1 MLVRQG
7 HRLSKP
13 QRSGGVWLR
22 SQVLSGLS
30 STGGH
35 CAWRGL
41 PAAYQGFPQRRSWY
55 RQGSLPRPFLKVN
68 VGPLQ
73 HQQVKQLLGSL
84 QIFPAPPPGWGWG
97 RGKIRR
103 SVWAKVRLRL

>member
-13 QRSGGVWLR
+13 ERSGGVWLR
-22 SQVLSGLS
+22 AQVLSFLS

-35 CAWRGL
+35 CAWRGP

-73 HQQVKQLLGSL
+73 HQQVKQVARITSDLSSTPSWMGV
-84 QIFPAPPPGWGWG
+84 G
-97 RGKIRR
+97 
-103 SVWAKVRLRL
+103 